1 MSLSFIFA
9 SLVNVQLISGS
20 DVVSLERKSLSK
32 SHNRQIACVNF
43 LFTFLDL
50 LFPFPSSA
58 AARAADANASSA
70 AINTLFI
77 SQCQWNGA

>member
-32 SHNRQIACVNF
+32 SHNRQIASVNF
-43 LFTFLDL
+43 LSTSLDL
-50 LFPFPSSA
+50 LFPFPASA

-70 AINTLFI
+70 AINTLLI
-77 SQCQWNGA
+77 SQWNGA